1 MKAMNKIFGT
11 VALLMTI
18 TSLQGHAAEV
28 QTYTGPEIVNE
39 NPAKI
44 AVFDIAA
51 IDTLDA
57 LGVKIDGVPNNLY
70 LERLQGKYASAEA
83 VGTLF
88 EPDLEALNALAP
100 ELIVVGGRSSGKQDE
115 TSRIAPTIDMTIW
128 GEDLIG
134 QTRQRILDYGTIF
147 DVNEKAQ
154 ALVSELDSKIEIA
167 KDTVAD
173 KGNALIL
180 MTNGPKISVY
190 GPGSRF
196 GWVHSV
202 LNIPA
207 ADPNIDAGDH
217 GDAVSFE
224 FVAEIDPDWLIVVD
238 RAAAIGSNEQNAKAT
253 LDNVLIRQTKAWK
266 AGQIIYVPSASVYIA
281 VSGANA
287 TIDVIDSLVT
297 GFSKAQ

>member
-1 MKAMNKIFGT
+1 MNKIFGT
-11 VALLMTI
+11 FALLMAVTCL
-18 TSLQGHAAEV
+18 SGHAAEV
-28 QTYTGPEIVNE
+28 QTYAGPQTVKD
-39 NPAKI
+39 NPARI

-57 LGVKIDGVPNNLY
+57 LGVTIDGVPNNLY
-70 LERLQGKYASAEA
+70 LERLWEKYANAEV

-115 TSRIAPTIDMTIW
+115 TSRVAPTVDMTIW
-128 GEDLIG
+128 GDDLMA
-134 QTRQRILDYGTIF
+134 QTRQRIFEYGAIF
-147 DVNEKAQ
+147 DANDKAQ
-154 ALVSELDSKIEIA
+154 ALASALDSKIDAA
-167 KDTVAD
+167 KDAVEG

-190 GPGSRF
+190 GPASRF
-196 GWVHSV
+196 GWVHSA
-202 LNIPA
+202 LGIPA

-281 VSGANA
+281 AGGANA
-287 TIDVIDSLVT
+287 TMDVIDSLVT

>member
-1 MKAMNKIFGT
+1 MNKILCTAAF
-11 VALLMTI
+11 LMAATCMP
-18 TSLQGHAAEV
+18 GHAAEV
-28 QTYTGPEIVNE
+28 QTYAGPQTVKDS
-39 NPAKI
+39 PARI

-57 LGVKIDGVPNNLY
+57 LGVEIDGVPSNLY
-70 LERLQGKYASAEA
+70 LERLQTKYAGAEV

-100 ELIVVGGRSSGKQDE
+100 ELVVVGGRSAGKQAE
-115 TSRIAPTIDMTIW
+115 TSRVAPSIDMTIW

-134 QTRQRILDYGTIF
+134 QMRQRILDYGEIF
-147 DVNEKAQ
+147 DVADKAQ
-154 ALVSELDSKIEIA
+154 ALVSELDDKIGSA
-167 KDTVAD
+167 KAAIEG

-196 GWVHSV
+196 GWVHTV
-202 LNIPA
+202 LGVPA
-207 ADPNIDAGDH
+207 ADPDIDAGEH

-224 FVAEIDPDWLIVVD
+224 FVADIDPDWLIVVD
-238 RAAAIGSNEQNAKAT
+238 RAAAIGSNEQNAKST
-253 LDNVLIRQTKAWK
+253 LDNTLIRQTKAWK
-266 AGQIIYVPSASVYIA
+266 SGQVIYAPSANVYIA
-281 VSGANA
+281 AGGARA
-287 TIDVIDSLVT
+287 TMEVIDSLAA

>member
-1 MKAMNKIFGT
+1 MNKLLGT
-11 VALLMTI
+11 VALLMAVTC
-18 TSLQGHAAEV
+18 LQGHTGEV
-28 QTYTGPEIVNE
+28 QTYAGPQTVKD
-39 NPAKI
+39 NPARI

-70 LERLQGKYASAEA
+70 LERLRGKYANAEV

-115 TSRIAPTIDMTIW
+115 TSRIAPTVDMTIW
-128 GEDLIG
+128 GEDLMA
-134 QTRQRILDYGTIF
+134 QTRQRILEYGVIF
-147 DVNEKAQ
+147 DVNDKAQ
-154 ALVSELDSKIEIA
+154 ALASALDSKIDAA
-167 KDTVAD
+167 KDAVAG

-190 GPGSRF
+190 GPNSRF
-196 GWVHSV
+196 GWVHSA
-202 LNIPA
+202 LDIPA

-266 AGQIIYVPSASVYIA
+266 SGQIIYVPSASVYIA
-281 VSGANA
+281 AGGANA
-287 TIDVIDSLVT
+287 TMDVIDSLVT
-297 GFSKAQ
+297 GFSNAQ